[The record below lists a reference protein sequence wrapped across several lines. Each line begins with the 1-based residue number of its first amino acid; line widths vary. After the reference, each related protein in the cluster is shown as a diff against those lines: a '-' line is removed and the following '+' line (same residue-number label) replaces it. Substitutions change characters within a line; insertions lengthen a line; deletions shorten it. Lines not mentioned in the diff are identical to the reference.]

1 MSRSTGAV
9 REDAAVHISAKAEYA
24 VRATVHLASVSSGPT
39 TTESIAVAQG
49 IPGKFLESIMT
60 SLSAAGV
67 VRSQRGPSGGFWL
80 SRPADAIT
88 VADVLRAVD
97 GPLASVRG
105 QAPEDLSYE
114 GSAVPLQSVWLAVR
128 SALREVLEHVTLAEL
143 ATDDLPEAVRRR
155 AAEPHV
161 WRTADRAL
169 PPDLPSGGR
178 PPTCGPLQA

>member
-1 MSRSTGAV
+1 MRRAHLGEGGV
-9 REDAAVHISAKAEYA
+9 RGPGD
-24 VRATVHLASVSSGPT
+24 RAPGLGELRADHDR
-39 TTESIAVAQG
+39 SIAVAQG

-178 PPTCGPLQA
+178 PPTCGPLPA